1 MDVVQNF
8 SVVRAFG
15 AFGREA
21 RRLDDALGAETSA
34 RRASLRYLEKLRL
47 VSGVEQIDI
56 RENSYRFTL
65 KDKKNQLR
73 DLLDLL
79 IHDQVEITDMAI
91 SEPDLEDIFLTL
103 TGKRL
108 RD

>member
-1 MDVVQNF
+1 M
-8 SVVRAFG
+8 
-15 AFGREA
+15 
-21 RRLDDALGAETSA
+21 
-34 RRASLRYLEKLRL
+34 SLQGTVPLEKLRL